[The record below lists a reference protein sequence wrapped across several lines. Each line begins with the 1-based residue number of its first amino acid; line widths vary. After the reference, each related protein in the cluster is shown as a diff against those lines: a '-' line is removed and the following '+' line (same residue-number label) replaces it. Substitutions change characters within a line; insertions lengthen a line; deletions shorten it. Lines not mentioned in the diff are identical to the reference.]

1 MEPDKV
7 EYTVNIFPVKV
18 LPTSVLNDKLDVV
31 KLVVWIVDPVRV
43 VPVNAP
49 VKILDAMI
57 ELNDNDGRMRVDAV
71 SVHVTLFTALKV
83 SAARLDVVIVL
94 AVSVEILTRSKIELA
109 TYSSELSASVLVTI
123 LFSLKSG
130 VQFCLPL
137 ELTVK
142 TYPSLIKDPSGL

>member
-1 MEPDKV
+1 MP
-7 EYTVNIFPVKV
+7 VNV
-18 LPTSVLNDKLDVV
+18 LPVSVLPVSVLNEKLDVV
-31 KLVVWIVDPVRV
+31 KLVVWMVDPIRLVT
-43 VPVNAP
+43 VNAP
-49 VKILDAMI
+49 VTILDAMI
-57 ELNDNDGRMRVDAV
+57 ESNDNDGRSRVDAV

-83 SAARLDVVIVL
+83 LVTRVDVVIVL
-94 AVSVEILTRSKIELA
+94 AVSVEILTRSNIELA

-142 TYPSLIKDPSGL
+142 TYPSLIKEPSGL